1 MKVFDYKDS
10 KFKTMCHSD
19 LWTSQIMFALNE
31 DGSPKRVKILD
42 YQGLTLG
49 HPALDIWSIV
59 YSATDAEY
67 RASHLEDDLR
77 AYYTVLAGYMDTTV
91 DYTEFRQELEERR
104 VMGMVMYGIF
114 CVITLS
120 PTQMPSPAKE
130 PSKFAA
136 ACQEILKAEDT
147 PEDHPDL
154 REIRRR
160 VMSNMKEMVEL
171 GLI

>member
-1 MKVFDYKDS
+1 M
-10 KFKTMCHSD
+10 
-19 LWTSQIMFALNE
+19 
-31 DGSPKRVKILD
+31 KILD

-104 VMGMVMYGIF
+104 VMGMVMYGR
-114 CVITLS
+114 ITCCLLLS
-120 PTQMPSPAKE
+120 NLFLLRHILRDHPESDPDAE
-130 PSKFAA
+130 PSEGTI
-136 ACQEILKAEDT
+136 QV
-147 PEDHPDL
+147 
-154 REIRRR
+154 RG
-160 VMSNMKEMVEL
+160 
-171 GLI
+171 GLPGNTKGGGYS